1 MQELYVSNWEFRR
14 VQAEIDEM
22 KHKVTHSELPG
33 PWADP
38 QGGVGGG
45 GVTRGPDLPGKLH
58 VAVGVLINSS
68 TDPLEEQLDSLSSIA
83 SRGRSVPPSVKYAD
97 DFKSWQN
104 LPCLSSW
111 IRLSGKF

>member
-38 QGGVGGG
+38 QGGV
-45 GVTRGPDLPGKLH
+45 
-58 VAVGVLINSS
+58 
-68 TDPLEEQLDSLSSIA
+68 DPLEEQLDSLSSIA
-83 SRGRSVPPSVKYAD
+83 SRGRSVTPSVKYAD